1 MSASAGASAGAMTI
15 QASWEMTDPPS
26 RPRCRSSSTHDALLI
41 FECVR
46 RGIMPKVPR
55 RLRDD
60 ERKLIRSGSVFVF
73 DEHESGIK
81 RWTDGLLWS
90 PSRILWNFLVSCA
103 PATKNQ
109 FILS

>member
-1 MSASAGASAGAMTI
+1 
-15 QASWEMTDPPS
+15 
-26 RPRCRSSSTHDALLI
+26 
-41 FECVR
+41 
-46 RGIMPKVPR
+46 MPKVPR

-90 PSRILWNFLVSCA
+90 PSRILWNFLVSIHAMTTSLARTQADDLTICA
-103 PATKNQ
+103 LRYTVRSKRSLAKAKTRRHLAMPPQT
-109 FILS
+109 SP